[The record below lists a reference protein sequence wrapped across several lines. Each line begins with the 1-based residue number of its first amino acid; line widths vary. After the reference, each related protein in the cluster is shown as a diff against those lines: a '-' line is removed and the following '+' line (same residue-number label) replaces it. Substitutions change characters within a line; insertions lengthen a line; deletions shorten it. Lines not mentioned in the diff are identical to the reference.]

1 MSDILNNQIDSLGI
15 SDFLEASKK
24 YTVESF
30 PDLDIGNLFS
40 NSLTGNISNVF
51 PIQEIE
57 NIFLK
62 EIIPI

>member
-1 MSDILNNQIDSLGI
+1 MNDILNNQIDSLGI

-40 NSLTGNISNVF
+40 NSLTGNISNVL
-51 PIQEIE
+51 PIQEI
-57 NIFLK
+57 
-62 EIIPI
+62 